1 MNIIEKINNNRSLIV
16 SELYEWSETFDN
28 EEDDEGEKT
37 LERYNFVFDLAE
49 RLENNVCTEKDYQ
62 DIVFHIDQ
70 INYNEV
76 RIKMFNFF
84 PERKDD

>member
-28 EEDDEGEKT
+28 EVDDEGEKT